1 MNLSPSESEA
11 TEARACGPQRSGFC
25 SFLFVVCCN
34 FIENSCNYVLAPRGE
49 MIPSPS
55 MSETT
60 KARGCGPPAKR
71 GRECVHPFFL
81 QVRFLLKK
89 VENPFD
95 FSRAGCKLSFGMRFR
110 TKRNSVPSSFQP
122 YFNQKHTKTDQ
133 VYKYSF
139 DSEFEIP
146 AGALCLRFCWAFLC
160 RLWIGFLVGPSCA
173 RMGKRPAFF
182 VSVLSAFP
190 CVPFALQ

>member
-1 MNLSPSESEA
+1 MRAPSKAGTQSVL
-11 TEARACGPQRSGFC
+11 T
-25 SFLFVVCCN
+25 FL
-34 FIENSCNYVLAPRGE
+34 L
-49 MIPSPS
+49 
-55 MSETT
+55 
-60 KARGCGPPAKR
+60 KKK
-71 GRECVHPFFL
+71 
-81 QVRFLLKK
+81 LLKK

-133 VYKYSF
+133 VCNISF
-139 DSEFEIP
+139 DPEHEIP

-160 RLWIGFLVGPSCA
+160 RLGIGFLVGPSCA

-182 VSVLSAFP
+182 MFLYHRL
-190 CVPFALQ
+190 PFALFLLCHRQKNSIRRSEHGI

>member
-1 MNLSPSESEA
+1 MPCASRGQVKMSSSVSEA
-11 TEARACGPQRSGFC
+11 TE
-25 SFLFVVCCN
+25 
-34 FIENSCNYVLAPRGE
+34 
-49 MIPSPS
+49 
-55 MSETT
+55 
-60 KARGCGPPAKR
+60 ARGCGPPAKR
-71 GRECVHPFFL
+71 GRKCVPPFFL

-133 VYKYSF
+133 VCNISF
-139 DSEFEIP
+139 DPEHEIP

-160 RLWIGFLVGPSCA
+160 RLGIGFLVGPSCA

-182 VSVLSAFP
+182 VSGEHI
-190 CVPFALQ
+190 